1 MTHEIWFILFVLS
14 IVVGGVWSISRE
26 IHIYSLSSSARRL
39 AENQLETNRVLS
51 KVCERIESS
60 DSKTKESFRDIQTL
74 ILDVE
79 RRQQMAAILGKHSQE
94 INIGK
99 GNTQIGDHNEQ
110 R

>member
-60 DSKTKESFRDIQTL
+60 DSKESFRDIQTL